1 MVKIL
6 AASGLIVAGITITIF
21 MAPSGPCDPI
31 KNPKPPPFSSPRGE
45 GFGLDR
51 SSGGGNLDWLKDIKC
66 GLFNP
71 SDSSKETQASPSAEP
86 TEDSSTG
93 SGVSKTRLKAAFTK
107 GSLRKS
113 TKIEIRGNVS
123 VEIKK
128 DGTSSENLFDWL
140 PIKVVLKAGSQK
152 VWEAEVTKE
161 SGCREYFH
169 NQYCTL
175 VDYKYDPAWDGKK
188 LYLYAYDKNGEWLA
202 FYYEE

>member
-1 MVKIL
+1 MIKV
-6 AASGLIVAGITITIF
+6 AAISGLIVAGITITIF
-21 MAPSGPCDPI
+21 MAPSGPCDPVENL
-31 KNPKPPPFSSPRGE
+31 KVPSLRSPRGDGVVMTDPLE
-45 GFGLDR
+45 WIKER
-51 SSGGGNLDWLKDIKC
+51 KC

-93 SGVSKTRLKAAFTK
+93 SDVNKTKLKAAFTK

-188 LYLYAYDKNGEWLA
+188 LYLYAYDKNGAWLA
-202 FYYEE
+202 FHYEE